1 MAENGKNSIAFV
13 FTQSPHG
20 NSAGREGL
28 DALLATSALSEDLG
42 VFFISDGV
50 LQLLP
55 QQQPEKIL
63 SRNYIATFGVLPL
76 YDVENCYL
84 CEASLQQRGLSEV
97 TDWILDVAVLSPV
110 NLRRQLANYD
120 VVLTF

>member
-1 MAENGKNSIAFV
+1 MKMKRIAFI
-13 FTQSPHG
+13 FTQGPHG

-28 DALLATSALSEDLG
+28 DALLATSALSEDIG

-55 QQQPEKIL
+55 QQQPERIL
-63 SRNYIATFGVLPL
+63 ARNYIATFGVLPL
-76 YDVENCYL
+76 YDVENCYI
-84 CEASLQQRGLSEV
+84 CAASIQQRGLSEV
-97 TDWILDVAVLSPV
+97 TDWVVKVVALSPAD
-110 NLRRQLANYD
+110 LRCHMANYD